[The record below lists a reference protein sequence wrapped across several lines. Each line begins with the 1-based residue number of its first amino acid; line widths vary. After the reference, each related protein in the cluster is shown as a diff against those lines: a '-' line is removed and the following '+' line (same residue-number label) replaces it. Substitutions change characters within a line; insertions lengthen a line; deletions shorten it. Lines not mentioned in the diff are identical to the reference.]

1 MSTRGLLADPIPNSP
16 SLNNENCITNS
27 RENYQINEVLEGVK
41 RFRKN
46 CFCFSFLSVKHL
58 WSKQRSVDF
67 LNFSLQVTVIKNLA
81 QEEGKD
87 TKAFLKQQPFAKP
100 GNKKYFLL

>member
-1 MSTRGLLADPIPNSP
+1 M
-16 SLNNENCITNS
+16 
-27 RENYQINEVLEGVK
+27 
-41 RFRKN
+41 
-46 CFCFSFLSVKHL
+46 
-58 WSKQRSVDF
+58 DF
-67 LNFSLQVTVIKNLA
+67 LKFFLQVTVIKNLA